1 MLQQG
6 MLALW
11 LHKAIETHGNDVFL
25 KLPFCGCR
33 VSSIINHHGYI
44 NTIISLIERVDIIKD
59 IHTSVERV

>member
-25 KLPFCGCR
+25 KLPFFR
-33 VSSIINHHGYI
+33 LVLNY
-44 NTIISLIERVDIIKD
+44 
-59 IHTSVERV
+59 